1 MTTLAAFNEM
11 MGQFIGELAQT
22 FPDEP
27 KIKEV
32 QAAPM
37 NRATFDQFMKDIT
50 PWVSQMM
57 AKDPAFFCEANP
69 VAANLNLHNVWTTED
84 CTENTKAA
92 IWQYYQTLY
101 MLGTTINMFP
111 PETLSMIES
120 AAENCAKN
128 MKKAP
133 NGQIDEASLMA
144 GMNNMLSQMLSG
156 GGGGANPFAAMLG
169 GAGPGQRPGQPSRA
183 VPPKPKRKATKKIS
197 K

>member
-11 MGQFIGELAQT
+11 MGQFIGELALA

-57 AKDPAFFCEANP
+57 AKDPAFFCAENQVVSP
-69 VAANLNLHNVWTTED
+69 LNLHKIWTTED

-156 GGGGANPFAAMLG
+156 GGGGASNPFAAMLG
-169 GAGPGQRPGQPSRA
+169 GGGRPTPRLS
-183 VPPKPKRKATKKIS
+183 PKPKRKVPKKIS

>member
-32 QAAPM
+32 QATPM
-37 NRATFDQFMKDIT
+37 NRATFDQFMKDLA

-57 AKDPAFFCEANP
+57 AKDPAFFSEANP
-69 VAANLNLHNVWTTED
+69 VAASLNLHVIWKSAD
-84 CTENTKAA
+84 CTDNTKAA

-111 PETLSMIES
+111 PETLSMIET

-128 MKKAP
+128 MRLDP
-133 NGQIDEASLMA
+133 SGRPDEASLMA
-144 GMNNMLSQMLSG
+144 GMNTMLSQMLG
-156 GGGGANPFAAMLG
+156 GGAGGGANPLAAMLG
-169 GAGPGQRPGQPSRA
+169 GGGAGPGPRVA
-183 VPPKPKRKATKKIS
+183 PKTAKRKVTKKNS

>member
-1 MTTLAAFNEM
+1 MTTIAAFNEM

-37 NRATFDQFMKDIT
+37 SRATFDKFMKDIA
-50 PWVSQMM
+50 PWTSQMM
-57 AKDPAFFCEANP
+57 AKDSAFFCDENQV
-69 VAANLNLHNVWTTED
+69 VAPLNLHEIWKTPE
-84 CTENTKAA
+84 CTDGTRAA

-111 PETLSMIES
+111 PETLSMIET

-144 GMNNMLSQMLSG
+144 GMNNMLSQMLG
-156 GGGGANPFAAMLG
+156 GGGGGGNPLAALLG
-169 GAGPGQRPGQPSRA
+169 GQAGGQT
-183 VPPKPKRKATKKIS
+183 VPPKRKAKKNS

>member
-32 QAAPM
+32 QGAPM

-50 PWVSQMM
+50 PWTNQMM
-57 AKDPAFFCEANP
+57 AKDEAFFCETNP
-69 VAANLNLHNVWTTED
+69 IAASLNLHEIWKTAE
-84 CTENTKAA
+84 CTDGTKAA

-128 MKKAP
+128 MKKSP

-144 GMNNMLSQMLSG
+144 GMNNMLSQML
-156 GGGGANPFAAMLG
+156 GGGGAGGANPLAAMLG
-169 GAGPGQRPGQPSRA
+169 GAM
-183 VPPKPKRKATKKIS
+183 PPPAPRQGKRKPTKKIS

>member
-37 NRATFDQFMKDIT
+37 NRASFDKFMKDIA
-50 PWVSQMM
+50 PWVPQMM
-57 AKDPAFFCEANP
+57 AKDAAFFCDSNP
-69 VAANLNLHNVWTTED
+69 CVSSLNLHEIWKTEA
-84 CTENTKAA
+84 CTDNTKAA

-111 PETLSMIES
+111 PETLSMIET

-144 GMNNMLSQMLSG
+144 GMNNMLSQMLAG
-156 GGGGANPFAAMLG
+156 GGGGAGGNPLAALMG
-169 GAGPGQRPGQPSRA
+169 GQPA
-183 VPPKPKRKATKKIS
+183 APKRKGAKKNPS
-197 K
+197 KK

>member
-37 NRATFDQFMKDIT
+37 NRATFDQFMKDVT

-57 AKDPAFFCEANP
+57 AKDPAFFCAENQVVSP
-69 VAANLNLHNVWTTED
+69 LNLHKVWTTED

-169 GAGPGQRPGQPSRA
+169 GAGGRP
-183 VPPKPKRKATKKIS
+183 VPRQSPKPKRKVTKKIS

>member
-11 MGQFIGELAQT
+11 MGQFIGELVQT

-57 AKDPAFFCEANP
+57 AKDSAFFCESNP
-69 VAANLNLHNVWTTED
+69 VAANLNLHKVWTTED

-156 GGGGANPFAAMLG
+156 GAGGGANPFAAMLG
-169 GAGPGQRPGQPSRA
+169 GGPGQRPAPRQ
-183 VPPKPKRKATKKIS
+183 VKRKATKKIS

>member
-57 AKDPAFFCEANP
+57 AKDSAFFCETNP
-69 VAANLNLHNVWTTED
+69 VVTSLNLHEIWKTPD
-84 CTENTKAA
+84 CTDGTKAA

-144 GMNNMLSQMLSG
+144 GMNNMLSQMLGSG
-156 GGGGANPFAAMLG
+156 AGGGANPLAALLG
-169 GAGPGQRPGQPSRA
+169 GGGGGPRQ
-183 VPPKPKRKATKKIS
+183 VPKGKRKVTKKIS

>member
-69 VAANLNLHNVWTTED
+69 VASNLNLHKVWITED

-156 GGGGANPFAAMLG
+156 GGGAGGNPFAAMLG
-169 GAGPGQRPGQPSRA
+169 GGPGQRPVQPSRS
-183 VPPKPKRKATKKIS
+183 VPKTKRKVAKKIS

>member
-1 MTTLAAFNEM
+1 MTTLSAFNEM

-27 KIKEV
+27 KIKEA
-32 QAAPM
+32 QAAPA
-37 NRATFDQFMKDIT
+37 NRDTFDKFMKDVT

-57 AKDPAFFCEANP
+57 AKDSAAFFCEANP
-69 VAANLNLHNVWTTED
+69 VATSLNLHEIWNTAE
-84 CTENTKAA
+84 CTDGTKAA

-144 GMNNMLSQMLSG
+144 GMNSMLAQMLG
-156 GGGGANPFAAMLG
+156 GGGGANPLAAMLG
-169 GAGPGQRPGQPSRA
+169 GAAPQP
-183 VPPKPKRKATKKIS
+183 PPRTGKRKPTKKIS
-197 K
+197 Q

>member
-37 NRATFDQFMKDIT
+37 NRATFDKFMKDIA
-50 PWVSQMM
+50 PRVSQMM
-57 AKDPAFFCEANP
+57 AKDEAFFSESNP
-69 VAANLNLHNVWTTED
+69 IASNLNLHEIWNTAA

-128 MKKAP
+128 MKKSP

-144 GMNNMLSQMLSG
+144 GMNSMLSQML
-156 GGGGANPFAAMLG
+156 GGGANPLAAMLG
-169 GAGPGQRPGQPSRA
+169 GAA
-183 VPPKPKRKATKKIS
+183 APPPRKGKRKPTKKIS
-197 K
+197 Q

>member
-1 MTTLAAFNEM
+1 MTTIAAFNEM

-22 FPDEP
+22 FPDDP

-32 QAAPM
+32 QAAPR
-37 NRATFDQFMKDIT
+37 NRATFDQFMKDIGPFVT
-50 PWVSQMM
+50 HMM
-57 AKDPAFFCEANP
+57 AKNAAEFFVETNP
-69 VAANLNLHNVWTTED
+69 SAANMNLHKIWATDE

-128 MKKAP
+128 MKTSQ
-133 NGQIDEASLMA
+133 NGSIDEAALMS
-144 GMNNMLSQMLSG
+144 GMNNMLAQMM
-156 GGGGANPFAAMLG
+156 GGGAGNPLAAMLNG
-169 GAGPGQRPGQPSRA
+169 
-183 VPPKPKRKATKKIS
+183 PPKPKRKGNKKIS
-197 K
+197 Q